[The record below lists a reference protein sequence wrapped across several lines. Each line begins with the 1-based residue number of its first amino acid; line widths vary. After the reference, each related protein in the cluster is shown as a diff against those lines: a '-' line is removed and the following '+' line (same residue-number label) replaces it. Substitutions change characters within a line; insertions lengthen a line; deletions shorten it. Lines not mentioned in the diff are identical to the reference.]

1 MVDPVSLAVVSGA
14 SMVSMLLGRFSK
26 NSDQVEENP
35 VTRTHGKLQFVNL
48 AGPVDPIQFIPDI
61 QNGNSIFINIRSLF
75 QQAENLSEFLYNLEI
90 TAKKYNL
97 ALKQISSELLL
108 LTKQTQLIKSKSVSQ
123 PANRDRSSNSISSK
137 DIEVM
142 AS

>member
-1 MVDPVSLAVVSGA
+1 MTKLQYRNTHMFLTYGA

-97 ALKQISSELLL
+97 
-108 LTKQTQLIKSKSVSQ
+108 
-123 PANRDRSSNSISSK
+123 
-137 DIEVM
+137 
-142 AS
+142 